1 MKFPKAE
8 VVALVEGAAVVED
21 NKMKKVILS
30 LGVLLMIFLASCSSI
45 TGKATDSPG
54 ELDGFAQCLTDKGAK
69 MYGTEWCSHCKSQK
83 EMFGNSFQHI
93 NYIDCDKQSYLC
105 QSAGVQGYPTW
116 EIDGELYP
124 GEQSFEELS
133 LYSGVEFTEG

>member
-1 MKFPKAE
+1 MAQ
-8 VVALVEGAAVVED
+8 VVGQQQVEAVDVED
-21 NKMKKVILS
+21 KKMNLKQIKKGLILTLIILALTTIIGCS
-30 LGVLLMIFLASCSSI
+30 TNQGPGQYDTFAKALTENGV
-45 TGKATDSPG
+45 
-54 ELDGFAQCLTDKGAK
+54 K

-124 GEQSFEELS
+124 GEQSFDDLS
-133 LYSGVEFTEG
+133 SYSGVEFDID

>member
-1 MKFPKAE
+1 M
-8 VVALVEGAAVVED
+8 ALVEGAAVVED

-69 MYGTEWCSHCKSQK
+69 MYGTEWCSHCKNQK
-83 EMFGNSFQHI
+83 ALFGKSFQ
-93 NYIDCDKQSYLC
+93 YVDYVDCDRSKQVC
-105 QSAGVQGYPTW
+105 ANAGIKGYPTW
-116 EIDGELYP
+116 VIDDENYP
-124 GEQSFEELS
+124 GEQSLEKLSSLSGCELIK
-133 LYSGVEFTEG
+133 